1 VSYKQTK
8 GKDMGMMKEVRS
20 VIEDM
25 LSNGFYTY
33 EAIAV
38 HLFAQYRIDNDYAME
53 LIEAVI
59 DQWDAEEMQMEINFE
74 SKANV

>member
-33 EAIAV
+33 ESIAV

>member
-1 VSYKQTK
+1 
-8 GKDMGMMKEVRS
+8 MGMMKEVRS

>member
-1 VSYKQTK
+1 
-8 GKDMGMMKEVRS
+8 MMKEVRS
-20 VIEDM
+20 EIEDM
-25 LSNGFYTY
+25 LGNGFYTY

>member
-1 VSYKQTK
+1 
-8 GKDMGMMKEVRS
+8 MKEVRS

-33 EAIAV
+33 ESIAV

-74 SKANV
+74 SKANA

>member
-1 VSYKQTK
+1 
-8 GKDMGMMKEVRS
+8 MGMMKEVRS
-20 VIEDM
+20 EIEDM

-74 SKANV
+74 SKTNA

>member
-1 VSYKQTK
+1 M
-8 GKDMGMMKEVRS
+8 GKMKEVRS

-33 EAIAV
+33 ESIAV

-74 SKANV
+74 SKTNA